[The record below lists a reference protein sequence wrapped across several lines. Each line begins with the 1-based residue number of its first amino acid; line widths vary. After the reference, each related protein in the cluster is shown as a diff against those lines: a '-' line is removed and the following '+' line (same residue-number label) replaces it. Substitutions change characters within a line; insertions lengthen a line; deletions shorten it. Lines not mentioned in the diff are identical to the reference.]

1 VILQF
6 VMTFAVW
13 LIAERLRLSGVVTVV
28 VFGLTLARA
37 SVSPLSASL
46 RVPSFAVWETV
57 TVVLNVLAFTLV
69 GLQLGPIWSALSPS
83 ERVHDLLAAL
93 AILGTVIL
101 VRLAWVMVHHFA
113 DAAVRR
119 TIPMREGRAAAA
131 PTMAD
136 ALVTGWSGM
145 RGIVTL
151 AAALALPRDFP
162 FRDFIQLTA
171 FVVVLGTLLLQGLT
185 LRPLLHLLGLPK
197 DDLVESELSVARSA
211 VLKAALTVLEGD
223 ASPSAERLRQ
233 EYAEALGQARRGTD
247 PYDTPENILRR
258 EVVIAGRQ
266 VIEELRAA
274 DAIGDDAFRRMEEE
288 LDWHELSLGREA

>member
-1 VILQF
+1 VQ
-6 VMTFAVW
+6 
-13 LIAERLRLSGVVTVV
+13 
-28 VFGLTLARA
+28 
-37 SVSPLSASL
+37 
-46 RVPSFAVWETV
+46 
-57 TVVLNVLAFTLV
+57 
-69 GLQLGPIWSALSPS
+69 
-83 ERVHDLLAAL
+83 DLLAAL

-119 TIPMREGRAAAA
+119 TITVREGRAEAA
-131 PTMAD
+131 PSMAD
-136 ALVTGWSGM
+136 ALVVGWSGM

-247 PYDTPENILRR
+247 PYDTPDNVLRR
-258 EVVIAGRQ
+258 EVVIAGRH
-266 VIEELRAA
+266 VIEELRRAGS
-274 DAIGDDAFRRMEEE
+274 IGDDAFRRMEEE
-288 LDWHELSLGREA
+288 LDWHELSLGREDIAAPGDKA